1 VSNPL
6 DDLQPLGFDWKDD
19 DCIMSG
25 DTITINS
32 TDLSTMLGPITN
44 SHMSASGTVTGTV
57 TVPSYVS
64 IGASSTT
71 TATLSSNY
79 NVGIGAVGSNAG
91 WNGTFTNMEAKLQID
106 VEDEQVIFK
115 TKEHTVNWD
124 RLVEDIYAI
133 KRAFMTMSNN
143 EELMNK
149 YPEIR
154 DMLAEWMLRELK

>member
-1 VSNPL
+1 MTHPL
-6 DDLQPLGFDWKDD
+6 DDLTPLEFDWKDESEYT
-19 DCIMSG
+19 INST

-32 TDLSTMLGPITN
+32 ADIDAILNSTITN
-44 SHMSASGTVTGTV
+44 STMASGTV
-57 TVPSYVS
+57 TVPSYIS
-64 IGASSTT
+64 IGASGTT

-143 EELMNK
+143 EDLMNK

-154 DMLAEWMLRELK
+154 DMLAEWMLRGLK

>member
-1 VSNPL
+1 
-6 DDLQPLGFDWKDD
+6 
-19 DCIMSG
+19 MSG

-44 SHMSASGTVTGTV
+44 SHMSASGTIYS
-57 TVPSYVS
+57 PSYVS
-64 IGASSTT
+64 VTGAQGS
-71 TATLSSNY
+71 TLSTSAYTVSSVGTSSN
-79 NVGIGAVGSNAG
+79 
-91 WNGTFTNMEAKLQID
+91 WNGTFTVAQAKLQID
-106 VEDEQVIFK
+106 TDGDEGIIFK

-124 RLVEDIYAI
+124 KLVDDIQMI

-143 EELMNK
+143 EDLMNK

>member
-1 VSNPL
+1 MSDPL
-6 DDLQPLGFDWKDD
+6 DDLKPLEFDWKDD

-32 TDLSTMLGPITN
+32 TDLSTMLGPITTAN
-44 SHMSASGTVTGTV
+44 MSASGTIYS
-57 TVPSYVS
+57 PSYVS
-64 IGASSTT
+64 VTGAQGSTLT
-71 TATLSSNY
+71 SAYT
-79 NVGIGAVGSNAG
+79 VGSIGTNSG
-91 WNGTFTNMEAKLQID
+91 WNGTFSVAQAKLQID
-106 VEDEQVIFK
+106 TDEGDGVIFK

-124 RLVEDIYAI
+124 KLVDDIQMI

-143 EELMNK
+143 EDLMNK